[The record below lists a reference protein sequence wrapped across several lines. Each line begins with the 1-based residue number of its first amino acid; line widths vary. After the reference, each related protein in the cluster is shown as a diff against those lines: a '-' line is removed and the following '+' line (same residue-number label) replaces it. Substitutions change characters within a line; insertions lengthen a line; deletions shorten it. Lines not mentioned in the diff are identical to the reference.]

1 MIRNDGPADR
11 IDYSAQEPWIYR
23 EHPVAHYYGDI
34 VRQLLL
40 FAAAVLLVGAPFYGS
55 DLPSELPFDVLGALV
70 LACLAAFTSPV
81 TRSILWADTIVAGVG
96 MVLFELWAL
105 SSYQTT
111 SLLVVSLRQAI
122 ALLFLFALYF
132 GGKTL
137 RGLKN
142 NDLMVAPEE
151 PRDEVE
157 DIVQEDGEAGE
168 EESSDT
174 QKRSNGHFTE
184 SYEDRDA

>member
-1 MIRNDGPADR
+1 MIRNDVPGDR
-11 IDYSAQEPWIYR
+11 IDYSAQEPWLYR

-34 VRQLLL
+34 IRQLML

-55 DLPSELPFDVLGALV
+55 DLPNELPFDVLGALV

-81 TRSILWADTIVAGVG
+81 TRGILWADTIVAGVG

-111 SLLVVSLRQAI
+111 PLLAVSLRQGI

-137 RGLKN
+137 RGLS
-142 NDLMVAPEE
+142 AREYS
-151 PRDEVE
+151 DELIE
-157 DIVQEDGEAGE
+157 GGDAESQEIAQGIDDGED
-168 EESSDT
+168 ESPAEDA
-174 QKRSNGHFTE
+174 QEGALAE